1 MGDKGDDLSVF
12 DDLVS
17 RKSEPELNPEA
28 KDAGVSAD
36 GQPAEA
42 PLPNA
47 PAQDASDMEETVPL
61 DFKGPPPEEETVP
74 LAVDGQRG
82 PRPRLASDA
91 PTQQIPEEDLR
102 EALKRP
108 ENSPSDPR
116 FPVAARASDP
126 ALRRSNPSIPL
137 PPPPSFRP
145 PQSQP
150 RTEPGLGP
158 VPAPPSAS
166 RLPNVRSAP
175 PAPPSSRG
183 RVPAALS
190 SSPSR
195 PGLPAAT
202 PSRPPPPPAP
212 SSRPKQPIA
221 APPSAKPAMD
231 WDDEDEVTE
240 IHAKENSSAAAQP
253 RPGTGPML
261 PSAGRSDLGP
271 ARAGAARSKAGR
283 SESSPGSSREA
294 ALAGAEHPSKSSSML
309 VVIALGLAGVFAIVA
324 AAVYFTR
331 PSEALLLVTA
341 SGPRDTAVENVK
353 VFVDG
358 ELACMESPCRK
369 KITPGAH
376 TVRVEAPGFERGA
389 DRPIVVK
396 GGADQIEHFQ
406 LVREGAAEASAP
418 KTDDTAAATASA
430 ASPDAAPSAAP
441 SAAPTPAAEA
451 QPATESAAA
460 ATTPPV
466 ANPVQPAAPQPAK
479 PASRPAAPATP
490 PAAAQPATGNG
501 TININSIPVSAVL
514 VDGRPVGQ
522 TPTRASVPAGTHT
535 VTFVHPEQGR
545 RSVTVT
551 VTAGGSATAAV
562 RF

>member
-1 MGDKGDDLSVF
+1 
-12 DDLVS
+12 
-17 RKSEPELNPEA
+17 
-28 KDAGVSAD
+28 
-36 GQPAEA
+36 
-42 PLPNA
+42 
-47 PAQDASDMEETVPL
+47 
-61 DFKGPPPEEETVP
+61 
-74 LAVDGQRG
+74 
-82 PRPRLASDA
+82 
-91 PTQQIPEEDLR
+91 
-102 EALKRP
+102 
-108 ENSPSDPR
+108 
-116 FPVAARASDP
+116 
-126 ALRRSNPSIPL
+126 
-137 PPPPSFRP
+137 
-145 PQSQP
+145 
-150 RTEPGLGP
+150 
-158 VPAPPSAS
+158 
-166 RLPNVRSAP
+166 
-175 PAPPSSRG
+175 
-183 RVPAALS
+183 
-190 SSPSR
+190 
-195 PGLPAAT
+195 
-202 PSRPPPPPAP
+202 
-212 SSRPKQPIA
+212 
-221 APPSAKPAMD
+221 
-231 WDDEDEVTE
+231 
-240 IHAKENSSAAAQP
+240 
-253 RPGTGPML
+253 
-261 PSAGRSDLGP
+261 
-271 ARAGAARSKAGR
+271 
-283 SESSPGSSREA
+283 
-294 ALAGAEHPSKSSSML
+294 ML

-358 ELACMESPCRK
+358 ELACTESPCRK

-406 LVREGAAEASAP
+406 LVREGAAEASAV

-430 ASPDAAPSAAP
+430 ASPDAVPSAAP
-441 SAAPTPAAEA
+441 SAAPTPTEDA

-460 ATTPPV
+460 AEAPPV
-466 ANPVQPAAPQPAK
+466 ANPGQPAAPQPAK
-479 PASRPAAPATP
+479 PASRPGPAAPATP